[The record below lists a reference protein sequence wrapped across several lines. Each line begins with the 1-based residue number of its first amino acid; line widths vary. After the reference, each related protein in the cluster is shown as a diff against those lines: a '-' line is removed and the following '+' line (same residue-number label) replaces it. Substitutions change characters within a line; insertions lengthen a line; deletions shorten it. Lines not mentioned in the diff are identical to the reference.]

1 MQKKIR
7 PDPLIPDH
15 EVLRKI
21 GGGAYGEVWLA
32 RGVTGAMRAVK
43 IVYREDFSDERT
55 FEREFEGILRFEPI
69 SRDHRGFVNI
79 LHVGRS
85 DDHNEFYYYVM
96 ELGDDAH
103 SDDEINPVEYEPR
116 TLRTDMMRANGKP
129 LSTNFCIETGKR
141 LAEALAELHER
152 GLTHRDVKPSN
163 VIFVDGKAKLA
174 DIGLVAAKD
183 QRTFVGTEG
192 FVPPEGPGSE
202 QADIYSL
209 GKVLYEMATGMDRL
223 QFPELPDDPP
233 ADDYRKKWIRLNRM
247 ICDICDPRIAKRKI
261 KTGRELAH
269 ALSHLQRGKNAPK
282 KVPGYAKVALGV
294 LFLMGLFTSQIWLE
308 KTWGTHVIEGQ
319 LEPLP
324 ERYVMVKVL
333 TTPAGAEVFDS
344 QGAFR
349 GYTPATLTGVEIGS
363 ILELQIKAP
372 NRRDLMVN
380 EEVIDEGRQVMIIDE
395 VMNLFSPPKIDEIW
409 TDALGNDYKP
419 YLDLHKGAE
428 HVSEDDWNLYLKE
441 TNQKQKLKAIPFD
454 YNKRRVVAVP
464 EGWTS
469 SYAKWLE
476 AKCIDQGYFDEYSDE
491 RPDRNRQ
498 IVPRYDLSF
507 DATKLPA
514 QAKKGGKLLRPFY
527 CWVRPIPYG
536 SLSIDS
542 VPGGADLYLNGVEM
556 GKTPFNGSNIAP
568 GDIEIELEMGGKKTL
583 IDNVYLP
590 DRGEINKVYNLQDD
604 KSLIP
609 GEPWTNSIEMEFVP
623 VSPILNVSKWET
635 RSGDYRQYLQAT
647 GQKAGEVVLN
657 ENPLIPVVGLT
668 RAECEEFC
676 KWLTKRE
683 RDNPNLDL
691 NRITKE
697 YRYRLPTDLEWSK
710 MAGLIEVGET
720 PIERETEQINAMQF
734 PWGQTF
740 PPEIKVGNYA
750 DVSAI
755 EFFENDRI
763 ISDYEDGFEK
773 LAPVGRFPANILGLY
788 DIGGNV
794 HEWVS
799 DSYRD
804 VERGILR
811 GGGWDTFYEPHL
823 ESRCRKPVNIE
834 ERSDS
839 FGFRI
844 VLVRDV
850 EQETTEE
857 NEDDGGD
864 SN

>member
-15 EVLRKI
+15 DVLRKI

-69 SRDHRGFVNI
+69 SRDHLGFVNI

-85 DDHNEFYYYVM
+85 NDHTEFYYYVM

-116 TLRTDMMRANGKP
+116 TLRTDMTRGNGKP
-129 LSTNFCIETGKR
+129 LSTDFCIETGKR

-223 QFPELPDDPP
+223 QFPELPDETP

-247 ICDICDPRIAKRKI
+247 ICDICDPRITKRKI
-261 KTGRELAH
+261 RTGRELAH

-282 KVPGYAKVALGV
+282 KVPGYAKVALAV
-294 LFLMGLFTSQIWLE
+294 LFLMALFMSQIWLE
-308 KTWGTHVIEGQ
+308 NTWGTHVIEGQ

-333 TTPAGAEVFDS
+333 TTPAGAEVYDKV
-344 QGAFR
+344 GDLL
-349 GYTPATLTGVEIGS
+349 GYTPATLTGVEVDS

-372 NRRDLMVN
+372 NRRDLFIKS
-380 EEVIDEGRQVMIIDE
+380 EVVDEGRQVMIIDE
-395 VMNLFSPPKIDEIW
+395 VMSLFSPPKVDEIW
-409 TDALGNDYKP
+409 TDALGNEYLP
-419 YLDLHKGAE
+419 YLDLHKGAV
-428 HVSEDDWNLYLKE
+428 HVSENDWKLYLEE
-441 TNQKQKLKAIPFD
+441 TNQNLKAITFEYSD
-454 YNKRRVVAVP
+454 RKVVAVP
-464 EGWTS
+464 ESWTTGYS
-469 SYAKWLE
+469 KWLE
-476 AKCIDQGYFDEYSDE
+476 TRCIDQGYFGEYSDE
-491 RPDRNRQ
+491 NPQSNRQ
-498 IVPRYDLSF
+498 IIPHYDLSF
-507 DATKLPA
+507 DATRLPGE
-514 QAKKGGKLLRPFY
+514 AKKEGRLLRPFY

-542 VPGGADLYLNGVEM
+542 IPSGASLYLNGVYVDT
-556 GKTPFNGSNIAP
+556 TPYDGPNIAP
-568 GDIEIELEMGGKKTL
+568 GDIEITLAMGGKKTL
-583 IDNVYLP
+583 VDNVYLP
-590 DRGEINKVYNLQDD
+590 DRGEINRVFTLQPD

-609 GEPWTNSIEMEFVP
+609 GEPWTNSIEMELVP
-623 VSPILNVSKWET
+623 LSTSLSVSKWET
-635 RSGDYRQYLQAT
+635 RSVDYNRYLKAT
-647 GQKAGEVVLN
+647 GKKLGEVILSD
-657 ENPLIPVVGLT
+657 NPLVPVVGLT
-668 RAECEEFC
+668 RAECEGFC
-676 KWLTKRE
+676 QWLTKSE
-683 RDNPNLDL
+683 RDNPNADL
-691 NRITKE
+691 NRITKD

-720 PIERETEQINAMQF
+720 PAERESEIVNSGQF
-734 PWGQTF
+734 PWGESF
-740 PPEIKVGNYA
+740 PPDEQVGNYA
-750 DVSAI
+750 DLSAV
-755 EFFENDRI
+755 EFLKNDRI
-763 ISDYEDGFEK
+763 IEGYNDGFEK
-773 LAPVGRFPANILGLY
+773 LAPVGGFKPNVIGLY

-794 HEWVS
+794 HEWVL
-799 DSYRD
+799 DSYGNT
-804 VERGILR
+804 ERGILR
-811 GGGWDTFYEPHL
+811 GGGWDTFSEEHL
-823 ESRCRKPVNIE
+823 EMRCRFPFDIE
-834 ERSDS
+834 YRSES
-839 FGFRI
+839 FGFRV
-844 VLVRDV
+844 VLIRDV
-850 EQETTEE
+850 EQEVIEQS
-857 NEDDGGD
+857 EDDGGN

>member
-15 EVLRKI
+15 DVLRKI

-69 SRDHRGFVNI
+69 SRDHLGFVNI

-85 DDHNEFYYYVM
+85 DDHSEFYYYVM

-116 TLRTDMMRANGKP
+116 TLRTDMTRSNGKP
-129 LSTNFCIETGKR
+129 LSTDFCIETGKR

-223 QFPELPDDPP
+223 QFPELPDETPI
-233 ADDYRKKWIRLNRM
+233 DDYRKKWIRLNRM
-247 ICDICDPRIAKRKI
+247 ICDICDPRIHKRKI
-261 KTGRELAH
+261 RTGRELAH

-282 KVPGYAKVALGV
+282 KMPSYAKVALSV
-294 LFLMGLFTSQIWLE
+294 LLLMALFMSQIWLE
-308 KTWGTHVIEGQ
+308 NTWGTYVIEGQ

-333 TTPAGAEVFDS
+333 TTPAGAEVYDKA
-344 QGAFR
+344 GDLL
-349 GYTPATLTGVEIGS
+349 GYTPATLTGVEVDS
-363 ILELQIKAP
+363 LLELQIKAP
-372 NRRDLMVN
+372 DRRDLFIN
-380 EEVIDEGRQVMIIDE
+380 REVIDEGRQVMVIDE
-395 VMNLFSPPKIDEIW
+395 IMNLFSPPKVDEIW
-409 TDALGNDYKP
+409 TDALGNEYLP
-419 YLDLHKGAE
+419 YLDLHKGAT
-428 HVSEDDWNLYLKE
+428 HVGEADWKLYLKE
-441 TNQKQKLKAIPFD
+441 TDQNLKAITFEYSD
-454 YNKRRVVAVP
+454 RKVVAVP
-464 EGWTS
+464 ESWTMGYS
-469 SYAKWLE
+469 KWLE
-476 AKCIDQGYFDEYSDE
+476 TRCIDQGYFGEYSDE
-491 RPDRNRQ
+491 NPERNRQ
-498 IVPRYDLSF
+498 IIPHYDLSF
-507 DATKLPA
+507 DATRLPVE
-514 QAKKGGKLLRPFY
+514 AKKGGKLLRPFY

-542 VPGGADLYLNGVEM
+542 VPSGASLYLNGVYVDT
-556 GKTPFNGSNIAP
+556 TPYEGPNIAP
-568 GDIEIELEMGGKKTL
+568 GDIEITLAMGGKKTL
-583 IDNVYLP
+583 VDNVYLP
-590 DRGEINKVYNLQDD
+590 DRGGINKVFTLQPD

-609 GEPWTNSIEMEFVP
+609 GELWSNSIEMKLVP
-623 VSPILNVSKWET
+623 FSKTLSVSKWET
-635 RSGDYRQYLQAT
+635 RSGDYNRYLKAT
-647 GQKAGEVVLN
+647 GKNVGDVILDD
-657 ENPLIPVVGLT
+657 NPLVPVVGLT

-676 KWLTKRE
+676 QWLTTRE
-683 RDNPNLDL
+683 RDNPNPDL
-691 NRITKE
+691 NRITKD

-720 PIERETEQINAMQF
+720 PAERESEIVNSGQF
-734 PWGQTF
+734 PWGESF
-740 PPEIKVGNYA
+740 PPDEGVGNYA
-750 DVSAI
+750 DLSAV
-755 EFFENDRI
+755 EFLENDRI
-763 ISDYEDGFEK
+763 IEGYNDGYEK
-773 LAPVGRFPANILGLY
+773 LAPVGDFNPNIIGLY

-799 DSYRD
+799 DSYENT
-804 VERGILR
+804 ERGILR
-811 GGGWDTFYEPHL
+811 GGGWDTFSEEHL
-823 ESRCRKPVNIE
+823 EMRCRFPFDVE
-834 ERSDS
+834 YRSES
-839 FGFRI
+839 FGFRV
-844 VLVRDV
+844 VLSRDV
-850 EQETTEE
+850 EQELIEE
-857 NEDDGGD
+857 SEDDGGD
-864 SN
+864 PN